1 MNIKKE
7 TFQLVADTVSV
18 VTDQA
23 YIGLIC
29 RTLSLLLDLPAN
41 EGEALN
47 TYFKYMN
54 EIIHEKTQKGDRLR
68 NDWHPE
74 NIGTNAAFRIMK
86 KTFET
91 LKNEVEEKTY
101 CVFLRKRAPNIQ

>member
-47 TYFKYMN
+47 TYFKHMN
-54 EIIHEKTQKGDRLR
+54 EIIHEKTQEDETLR

-74 NIGTNAAFRIMK
+74 NTSTNAALRIMK
-86 KTFET
+86 RTNE
-91 LKNEVEEKTY
+91 KN
-101 CVFLRKRAPNIQ
+101 L